1 MKISPRNGLAMLAL
15 YGLATGIPIAGA
27 SAAPAPQPIAP
38 RLLTT
43 TSCAARR
50 TRWRRRS
57 SSFSISAALMRRRR
71 RAIAAPA
78 AR

>member
-15 YGLATGIPIAGA
+15 SGLAMGIPIAGA
-27 SAAPAPQPIAP
+27 SAAPAPQAY
-38 RLLTT
+38 
-43 TSCAARR
+43 CAKVVNDDELRGRR

-57 SSFSISAALMRRRR
+57 SSFSISAVLMRRRR

-78 AR
+78 ER